1 MTWNTPYTGASSS
14 KTGST
19 SEIPTESRVLKE
31 DQWNLVKEI
40 SKLIKKTC
48 LLPGGFP
55 DSKKKENAEL
65 ATMVEFLILKGNE
78 NKKRKIRSFEHP
90 ILDHQSWGQA
100 A

>member
-1 MTWNTPYTGASSS
+1 MTWNTPYTCASSS

-31 DQWNLVKEI
+31 DQKSLVKGI

-55 DSKKKENAEL
+55 NLKKKKNAKL
-65 ATMVEFLILKGNE
+65 ASMMDFLILKGNE
-78 NKKRKIRSFEHP
+78 NKKNIRSFEHP
-90 ILDHQSWGQA
+90 ILDHQSWGQVA
-100 A
+100 